1 MSRLYFP
8 FQRALACMFMVLAV
22 CGCGSRGDQTA
33 NRLKDMTYTVE
44 NLASEVDGRLK
55 EIDRRIAR
63 KEPEANDPGDAPV
76 GERHRSSGPGGYPF
90 TIERIGEDVA
100 HKLKLI
106 DSKQPEAA
114 LEKLTQ
120 QLKEKGVT
128 DEKLAALI
136 AAVKEYQ

>member
-1 MSRLYFP
+1 MSQLHILSGWTVSCAFLL
-8 FQRALACMFMVLAV
+8 LAI
-22 CGCGSRGDQTA
+22 CGCGSKGDQTA

-55 EIDRRIAR
+55 EIDRRAAR
-63 KEPEANDPGDAPV
+63 KEPEANDPGDAPI

-90 TIERIGEDVA
+90 TIERVGEDVA

-106 DSKQPEAA
+106 DSKQPEVA

-120 QLKEKGVT
+120 HLKEKGVT
-128 DEKLAALI
+128 DEKLAALV